1 VHVGPELVALRHPT
15 HRRDDP
21 VADDDRADVA
31 PLALLDE
38 RLDQHLL
45 VGAVEGLDDRLG
57 DLGRDHVSFTI
68 HPWQATD
75 EDAVGLT
82 LPVHDRRSVR
92 SSSGHAED
100 RIVVLMRLTLARRR
114 ITAEVTLTDRDEM
127 GFRMLVGRQALE
139 QAFLVDSRLS
149 YAGGRPARATRRK
162 NWGRA

>member
-1 VHVGPELVALRHPT
+1 M
-15 HRRDDP
+15 
-21 VADDDRADVA
+21 
-31 PLALLDE
+31 
-38 RLDQHLL
+38 
-45 VGAVEGLDDRLG
+45 
-57 DLGRDHVSFTI
+57 
-68 HPWQATD
+68 
-75 EDAVGLT
+75 
-82 LPVHDRRSVR
+82 HDRRSVR

>member
-1 VHVGPELVALRHPT
+1 MSGHGVPWIKAKVDT
-15 HRRDDP
+15 
-21 VADDDRADVA
+21 
-31 PLALLDE
+31 
-38 RLDQHLL
+38 
-45 VGAVEGLDDRLG
+45 GARTSSLHAFDLEEVVVE
-57 DLGRDHVSFTI
+57 GRDHVSF

-139 QAFLVDSRLS
+139 QARCGQAVVGDQRTAKGRERVGVVEVHDRGAVVHAGRQVDAHLLDDV
-149 YAGGRPARATRRK
+149 AP
-162 NWGRA
+162 NL